1 MSRIIV
7 ISVPHGNAVETND
20 TMGISGGIQIGG
32 DFSPEELAQILRA
45 AADWAESEVTGAGE
59 QAE

>member
-7 ISVPHGNAVETND
+7 ITVPHGNAVESD
-20 TMGISGGIQIGG
+20 EADYGSGISVGG

-59 QAE
+59 QGE